1 MILFCNENLTLKK
14 WKQGVR
20 CSHEGNEDLCLL
32 KGMDSDL
39 MKLILNTEAGGVR
52 NRKKATLVV
61 VEGTL
66 FNDCVGN

>member
-1 MILFCNENLTLKK
+1 
-14 WKQGVR
+14 
-20 CSHEGNEDLCLL
+20 
-32 KGMDSDL
+32 